1 MQRPIPVYAA
11 ERRDG
16 LTEIIQA
23 NASVSYLAPLKG
35 FTPDEQTR
43 AIALASTKKPIDDVT
58 LIYFED
64 ILATTGWNL
73 NSDVFTHEELWA
85 ARHTIDHKPINM
97 EHNYLQIMGH
107 VVSSHAIDADFKVVA
122 EDSAIDELP
131 EKFHVKNESVLYR
144 TIGDEDRDEFMA
156 NLEQEI
162 LAGEYFVSMESFF
175 NGFDYGILGE
185 DGSKAILPRNNATA
199 FLTKHMRQYGGSGV
213 YQEATS
219 GKKYTLGRVMKNIH
233 FKGKGVVKRPG
244 NPESVIFSQVD
255 SFKATY
261 APTGYFN
268 NDRSVDAADANIQE
282 IIMPE
287 PVIDNTDLANA
298 LETIKTLKAEISTL
312 AAKDFEKQIA
322 GLENDKLTLASKVTS
337 LETQVEAFTENI
349 TKLNSDLEAAK
360 TELDSKTTALA
371 AIEAE
376 KAIAS
381 RTAAILAKGVDASLA
396 TSLVEKFTALTQADF
411 DATIEVLAKSWKPAA
426 SKVETE
432 KQLITNASVE
442 ETPPLL
448 TGDSNDKESTKAEL
462 IEFYNRN
469 KQAVPAS

>member
-1 MQRPIPVYAA
+1 MVQRPIPIYAA

-16 LTEIIQA
+16 LSEIIQS
-23 NASVSYLAPLKG
+23 NASVSYLAPLKAFVPNEVEQAK
-35 FTPDEQTR
+35 FT
-43 AIALASTKKPIDDVT
+43 ALASKKIDDVT

-107 VVSSHAIDADFKVVA
+107 VVSSQAIDADFKVIS

-131 EKFHVKNESVLYR
+131 AKFHVKNESVLYR
-144 TIGDEDRDEFMA
+144 TIGDEDRDEFMS

-213 YQEATS
+213 YQEAAS

-255 SFKATY
+255 AFNATY
-261 APTGYFN
+261 GDLGYFTI
-268 NDRSVDAADANIQE
+268 DRSVDEADANIQE
-282 IIMPE
+282 ITMPE
-287 PVIDNTDLANA
+287 PVIDNTELASA
-298 LETIKTLKAEISTL
+298 LDQIKTLKAEIQGLLT
-312 AAKDFEKQIA
+312 KDHEKQIA
-322 GLENDKLTLASKVTS
+322 GLEADKTALTSKVAS
-337 LETQVEAFTENI
+337 LETQVSAFTENI
-349 TKLNSDLEAAK
+349 ATLNSDLEAAK
-360 TELDSKTTALA
+360 TELDAKTTALA

-376 KAIAS
+376 KAVAS

-411 DATIEVLAKSWKPAA
+411 DATIDVLAKSWAK
-426 SKVETE
+426 SKTEVE
-432 KQLITNASVE
+432 KKLITEAGVE
-442 ETPPLL
+442 ESAALL
-448 TGDSNDKESTKAEL
+448 TTDSDEKESTKAEL
-462 IEFYNRN
+462 IAFYHSN
-469 KQAVPAS
+469 KASAE